1 MLTEKQIKK
10 PYNKKP
16 DFRTKAGK
24 LFLAQ
29 QRGLTDAEA
38 SRQIGISPKNVLEL
52 ERTKTY
58 QAIQKKFADV
68 MLDKITMA
76 EIADAVVDNI
86 KQNDDKGAKNNA
98 VKIALEKIEPDN
110 LPQQAQQ
117 VNIVLK

>member
-86 KQNDDKGAKNNA
+86 SK
-98 VKIALEKIEPDN
+98 LIEPF
-110 LPQQAQQ
+110 LIIIMALA
-117 VNIVLK
+117 VAFLVSAIVIPI